1 MIELRELSMADAP
14 ALQRIYSGASLTY
27 IERRPL
33 GIDEAIGLLANTL
46 ACTRAEPADRWAFG
60 ITADDNLLGMVRLRC
75 RTERHATLSYLLRED
90 SWGRGYATQAVAGML
105 RHAFTTT
112 GLTSISARHHPDNV
126 ASGRVLQKNAFIYRG
141 TRDGWPL
148 YGIHKPGRSAP

>member
-1 MIELRELSMADAP
+1 MITLRELTMDDAP
-14 ALQRIYSGASLTY
+14 ALQRIYHGATLTY
-27 IERRPL
+27 IERRAL
-33 GIDEAIGLLANTL
+33 TLDEAVDLVANTL
-46 ACTRAEPADRWAFG
+46 ACARAEPRDRWAFG
-60 ITADDNLLGMVRLRC
+60 IAAEDDLLGMVRLRR

-112 GLTSISARHHPDNV
+112 GMTSIGARHHPDNI
-126 ASGRVLQKNAFIYRG
+126 ASGRVLQKNKFNYQG

-148 YGIHKPGRSAP
+148 YGIHKPDRSTP